1 MTIEDDFLFEI
12 GLLSGWKR
20 IAAFLDVS
28 VRTARRYAKRYSM
41 PVRNWP
47 GGRPWAIPHELIQW
61 GIYFDEAIKKRKQLK
76 TRQTGS
82 NKAK

>member
-1 MTIEDDFLFEI
+1 MTMDDDILSEI
-12 GLLSGWKR
+12 GLLTGWKR

-28 VRTARRYAKRYSM
+28 VRTARRYAKRGM

-47 GGRPWAIPHELIQW
+47 GGRPWAIPDELLRW
-61 GIYFDEAIKKRKQLK
+61 GILFDELRKEKKQAENMP
-76 TRQTGS
+76 